1 MKLFLASS
9 GLDYIREFVKK
20 DPSEMN
26 MLFVPTAGNL
36 DDDVWWIDKDRD
48 VLSKIGFIITELD
61 IVQASKETMQAELS
75 KTDIVY
81 IAGGNTF
88 YLLHQMRETGFDVM
102 LESFVGGGGL
112 YVGASAGALIVGPDI
127 GLIDL
132 LDEPEKVPELQ
143 STKGF
148 GWVDVVPIPHCNMVE
163 RTAIIEQ
170 IKERNNDTLKIVTL
184 TDDEG
189 LIVENG
195 TWQVVDSPRSER
207 EREWFTQAGVE

>member
-9 GLDYIREFVKK
+9 GLDYIKQFVEK

-48 VLSKIGFIITELD
+48 VLSKMGLLITELD

-75 KTDIVY
+75 KTDIIY

-88 YLLHQMRETGFDVM
+88 YLLHQMRLTGFDVM
-102 LESFVGGGGL
+102 LETFVSGGGL
-112 YVGASAGALIVGPDI
+112 YVGASAGALIIGPDI

-163 RTAIIEQ
+163 RTAIIEK

-189 LIVENG
+189 LLVEDG
-195 TWQVVDSPRSER
+195 IWQVVDSPRSKIER
-207 EREWFTQAGVE
+207 KWFRQAGVE

>member
-9 GLDYIREFVKK
+9 GLDYIKQFVEK

-48 VLSKIGFIITELD
+48 VLSEMGFLITELD
-61 IVQASKETMQAELS
+61 IEQASKEMMQAELFKS
-75 KTDIVY
+75 DIVY

-88 YLLHQMRETGFDVM
+88 YLLHQMRVTGFDAL

-127 GLIDL
+127 ELIDV

-163 RTAIIEQ
+163 RTAIIEK

-189 LIVENG
+189 LLVEDG
-195 TWQVVDSPRSER
+195 TWQVVDSPRSEL
-207 EREWFTQAGVE
+207 EREWFRRAEAG

>member
-61 IVQASKETMQAELS
+61 IVQASKETMQAELF

-88 YLLHQMRETGFDVM
+88 YLLHQMRVTGFDVM
-102 LESFVGGGGL
+102 LESFVSGGGL

>member
-61 IVQASKETMQAELS
+61 IVQASKETMQAELF

-88 YLLHQMRETGFDVM
+88 YLLHQMRVTGFDVM
-102 LESFVGGGGL
+102 LESFVSGGGL

-127 GLIDL
+127 GLINV

>member
-1 MKLFLASS
+1 
-9 GLDYIREFVKK
+9 
-20 DPSEMN
+20 MN

-102 LESFVGGGGL
+102 LESFVGGGG
-112 YVGASAGALIVGPDI
+112 
-127 GLIDL
+127 
-132 LDEPEKVPELQ
+132 
-143 STKGF
+143 
-148 GWVDVVPIPHCNMVE
+148 WVRWCQ
-163 RTAIIEQ
+163 RRCAYCWS
-170 IKERNNDTLKIVTL
+170 RY
-184 TDDEG
+184 
-189 LIVENG
+189 
-195 TWQVVDSPRSER
+195 W
-207 EREWFTQAGVE
+207 AY